1 MNLKNHYQKEI
12 APNLKEKLGYKS
24 IMEVPKLEKI
34 TINIVEN
41 KNGVFIRGAKPI
53 NKKPKFVYFF
63 DINMKYEPI
72 ARTKIPST
80 VGHIVNSK

>member
-1 MNLKNHYQKEI
+1 MKAFFKKFFKENLWI
-12 APNLKEKLGYKS
+12 
-24 IMEVPKLEKI
+24 IVVEKI